1 MRRISIEDL
10 DGWERRLDSG
20 VKWVPYVALGVS
32 LVLAVLTDSLLPG
45 PPVTVTVVLTLLAAA
60 WIFFMV
66 NLHPAW
72 SERRVL
78 MGVYFVV
85 LLALIAALIACS
97 PVYGFFA
104 FAGYL
109 NAVYALRG
117 RMIAFGVVATGA
129 LSALSQMGGFPALG
143 SIPGAV
149 AYLIVAV
156 FNIGLAGAL
165 SLLAWI
171 TAEQTDRRKRM
182 IGALNEAN
190 TKLETAMAE
199 NAGLHAQLLTQAR
212 EAGILDERARMARE
226 IHDTIAQGL
235 AGIITQLEAADQV
248 DDRPTDRRRHL
259 ETAVGLARESL
270 SEARRSV
277 RNLQPEQLEGATLP
291 EALADVVRRWS
302 DLHGLAAEITT
313 TGTVR
318 AMHPEIEGTLVRTAQ
333 EALTNVAKHAG
344 ATRVGL
350 TLSYMEDQV
359 TLDVRD
365 DGVGFAPAEAATGRD
380 GGFGL
385 KAMRQR
391 LQRIAGL
398 LEVES
403 EPGAGTA
410 ISASVPAIPAGSTA

>member
-1 MRRISIEDL
+1 MRRLSIEDL

-32 LVLAVLTDSLLPG
+32 LVLAILTDAFLPG
-45 PPVTVTVVLTLLAAA
+45 PPIALTVVLTLVAAA
-60 WIFFMV
+60 WIFFWV

-78 MGVYFVV
+78 MGIYFVV
-85 LLALIAALIACS
+85 LLGLIAALIACS
-97 PVYGFFA
+97 PVFGFFA

-117 RMIAFGVVATGA
+117 RMVVFGVVTTGA
-129 LSALSQMGGFPALG
+129 LSSLSQIGGFPTLG
-143 SIPGAV
+143 SLPGV
-149 AYLIVAV
+149 ASYLVVAV
-156 FNIGLAGAL
+156 FNIAIAGAL
-165 SLLAWI
+165 SLLAWV
-171 TAEQTDRRKRM
+171 TTEQAERRKRM
-182 IGALNEAN
+182 IGQLNETN

-212 EAGILDERARMARE
+212 EAGVLDERARMAGE

-248 DDRPTDRRRHL
+248 EDQPADRRRHL
-259 ETAVGLARESL
+259 DTAAGLARESL

-291 EALADVVRRWS
+291 EALAGVVQRWS

-318 AMHPEIEGTLVRTAQ
+318 PMHPEIEGTLVRTAQ

-344 ATRVGL
+344 ASRVGL

-365 DGVGFAPAEAATGRD
+365 DGVGFEPAETVASGD

-403 EPGAGTA
+403 EPGGGTA
-410 ISASVPAIPAGSTA
+410 ISASVPAIPAGSVA

>member
-1 MRRISIEDL
+1 MKRLSIDNL
-10 DGWERRLDSG
+10 DGWERRLDSAIM
-20 VKWVPYVALGVS
+20 WIPYVALGVS
-32 LVLAVLTDSLLPG
+32 VLLAFLTDPFLPG
-45 PPVTVTVVLTLLAAA
+45 PPLAVTAGLSVLAAA
-60 WIFFMV
+60 WMFFMV
-66 NLHPAW
+66 TLHPAW
-72 SERRVL
+72 SARRVL
-78 MGVYFVV
+78 MGFYFIV
-85 LLALIAALIACS
+85 LLAFIAVLIACN
-97 PVYGFFA
+97 PVFGFFA

-117 RMIAFGVVATGA
+117 RLVAVGVAAAAA
-129 LSALSQMGGFPALG
+129 LSSLSQIGGFPTLG
-143 SIPGAV
+143 SLPGV
-149 AYLIVAV
+149 ATYLVV
-156 FNIGLAGAL
+156 TLFNIGVAGAL
-165 SLLAWI
+165 SFLAWV
-171 TAEQTDRRKRM
+171 TTELAARRKRM
-182 IGALNEAN
+182 IGELNEAN
-190 TKLETAMAE
+190 SKLETAMAE

-212 EAGILDERARMARE
+212 EAGVLDERARMAGE

-235 AGIITQLEAADQV
+235 AGIITQLEAANQV
-248 DDRPTDRRRHL
+248 EDHRADRRRHVD
-259 ETAVGLARESL
+259 TAVSLARESL

-291 EALADVVRRWS
+291 DALADVVRHWS
-302 DLHGLAAEITT
+302 DRNGLAAEITT

-318 AMHPEIEGTLVRTAQ
+318 PMHPEIEGILVRTAQ

-365 DGVGFAPAEAATGRD
+365 DGVGFAPSGTPTGED

-398 LEVES
+398 LEIES
-403 EPGAGTA
+403 EPGGGTA
-410 ISASVPAIPAGSTA
+410 ISASVPAIPAGSVA

>member
-1 MRRISIEDL
+1 MRRVSIEDL
-10 DGWERRLDSG
+10 DDWERRLDSG
-20 VKWVPYVALGVS
+20 VKWIPYVSLGVS
-32 LVLAVLTDSLLPG
+32 LLLALLTDSLLPG
-45 PPVTVTVVLTLLAAA
+45 PPVAVTVVLTLLAAA

-85 LLALIAALIACS
+85 LLALIAALIACT

-117 RMIAFGVVATGA
+117 RMIALGVVATSA
-129 LSALSQMGGFPALG
+129 LSALSQVGGLPTLG
-143 SIPGAV
+143 SVPGAT

-156 FNIGLAGAL
+156 FNIGIAGAL
-165 SLLAWI
+165 SLLAWV
-171 TAEQTDRRKRM
+171 TTEQTERRKRM

-248 DDRPTDRRRHL
+248 DDRPAERRRHL
-259 ETAVGLARESL
+259 DAAAGLARQSL

-318 AMHPEIEGTLVRTAQ
+318 PMHPEIEGTLVRTAQ

-365 DGVGFAPAEAATGRD
+365 DGVGFEPSEAATGGD

-410 ISASVPAIPAGSTA
+410 IWASVPAIPAGSAA